1 MAAANVEKLINLA
14 LLEIFGRATIVPLVG
29 TVSDLSL
36 SLQALSDEVEALEPG
51 SMDGTFGK
59 RLEACE
65 QNVLALTIGLAL
77 ETGAVASGTSDNI
90 VVETFADTS
99 GYIIISGSYD
109 STNHRIMA

>member
-1 MAAANVEKLINLA
+1 MASLDKLINLD
-14 LLEIFGRATIVPLVG
+14 LLEVFGRATIVPLVG

-65 QNVLALTIGLAL
+65 QNVLALSIGLAI
-77 ETGAVASGTSDNI
+77 ETGAIANGTSDNI
-90 VVETFADTS
+90 AVEVFDSTS
-99 GYIIISGSYD
+99 GYILISGAYD
-109 STNHRIMA
+109 STNHRIYA

>member
-1 MAAANVEKLINLA
+1 MASLDKLIDLD
-14 LLEIFGRATIVPLVG
+14 LLEVFGRATIVPLVG

-65 QNVLALTIGLAL
+65 QNVLAVTLAL
-77 ETGAVASGTSDNI
+77 AIETGAIANGTSDNI
-90 VVETFADTS
+90 IVEVFDSTS
-99 GYIIISGSYD
+99 GYIVSSGAYD
-109 STNHRIMA
+109 STNHWLYA